1 MSLSIADLSTL
12 SRLLDEAFDLDAAQ
26 REAWLTA
33 LPEAHRPLRPQ
44 LREMLSAQGSPS
56 HADFLASGPRL
67 SDIAEPTQA
76 SGGDLVGP
84 YRLIR
89 EIGRG
94 GMGTVWLAERA
105 DGGLKRQVALKLPRL
120 AWGSGLA
127 ERMAR
132 ERDIG
137 ALLTHPHIARL
148 YDAGVDAL
156 GRPYLALEYIDGQAL
171 DVWCKAH
178 ALGMP
183 QRLRLFLQIA
193 RAVAYAHGR
202 LVVHRDLK
210 PSNVLVTTDGQA
222 HLLDFG
228 IAKLLHEAAPGD
240 EGLTQEQGRMLT
252 PHYAS
257 PEQLRGEAITVATD
271 VYSLGV
277 LLYELLTGCL
287 PHATENKSMAALE
300 EAVLEGEPPLASQRA
315 RSKEAAKALRGELDA
330 ILAKALKGEPAL
342 RYATADALADDI
354 ERHLTGERVLAQ
366 PDRLGYRLRK
376 ALRRNRV
383 AFGATGAIALAV
395 LGGAGVALVQARRA
409 NDEAE
414 RARVVKEFVVD
425 VFKINERGNPANN
438 ELRQLPVEQLVAR
451 GARLIDIK
459 FAGQPQMQAE
469 LYGVVAGLF
478 VDMGSPG
485 LAVEYATKQV
495 DALVTAGADEADQS
509 VALLL
514 LAKALWRDGKLAD
527 AQARAERAIGFAPP
541 GSMLA
546 VRARLMLAEILM
558 RRAHYP
564 QAANA
569 LDLADKDR
577 ASHTRLLTIEEA
589 RVAGLRAELLF
600 SSGEY
605 KKATPL
611 YEHAIETALR
621 VEGPLSPTAVTMRL
635 KYFDLLTE
643 SRQAKEAQAQL
654 AAALAAMRASGGDD
668 DPAAAHAEVASLSSM
683 VDYML
688 IPAEQ
693 AIAAIDRAR
702 KSIDAHGRS
711 VPALVRANL
720 DLAYARRLSAW
731 GNAELAYSLAQK
743 ATPVVRQSTDDPAM
757 LLFLAQLM
765 SVTAANAGHDAEASA
780 ELQKALVQHA
790 VVFANK
796 PEGPAMAARFV
807 SFFQMMQN
815 KFDEAE
821 ATLQNAPPVR
831 DANGLPEAG
840 SLRATMVTAT
850 LAMIKYLHGKPQQA
864 LALLDEQGKT
874 FDLDESSGSEN
885 PVFVRAASGCAL
897 GRAREN
903 LPTMEE
909 LTAKLAELSYV
920 HSPDVAHMRSLTGLC
935 ALQAG
940 HTARAREL
948 AGLSRRAFTEQP
960 GVSNFFKTPLQ
971 QLEQKLRKS

>member
-12 SRLLDEAFDLDAAQ
+12 SCLLDEAFDLDAAQ
-26 REAWLTA
+26 REAWLAA
-33 LPEAHRPLRPQ
+33 LPEAHHPLRPQ
-44 LREMLSAQGSPS
+44 LREMLSAQGTPS
-56 HADFLASGPRL
+56 HADFLASGPRW
-67 SDIAEPTQA
+67 SDSAEPTHA
-76 SGGDLVGP
+76 SGGDLIGP

-105 DGGLKRQVALKLPRL
+105 DGNLKRQVALKLPRL

-171 DVWCKAH
+171 DVWCEMQ
-178 ALGMP
+178 ALGVP
-183 QRLRLFLQIA
+183 QRLSLFLQIA

-210 PSNVLVTTDGQA
+210 PSNVLVTADGQA

-228 IAKLLHEAAPGD
+228 IAKLLHEAASGD
-240 EGLTQEQGRMLT
+240 AGLTQEQGRMLT

-277 LLYELLTGCL
+277 LLYELLAGCL
-287 PHATENKSMAALE
+287 PHAAENRSMAALE

-315 RSKEAAKALRGELDA
+315 RSQEAAKALRGELDA

-354 ERHLTGERVLAQ
+354 ERHLSGERVLAQ

-376 ALRRNRV
+376 TLRRNRV

-395 LGGAGVALVQARRA
+395 LGGAGVALVQAQRA
-409 NDEAE
+409 NAEAE
-414 RARVVKEFVVD
+414 RARAVKEFVVD
-425 VFKINERGNPANN
+425 VFKVNERGNPANN

-485 LAVEYATKQV
+485 LAVEYATRQV
-495 DALVTAGADEADQS
+495 DALVAVGADEADQA

-514 LAKALWRDGKLAD
+514 LAKTLARDGKLAD
-527 AQARAERAIGFAPP
+527 AQARAERAIGFAAS

-546 VRARLMLAEILM
+546 VRARLMLAEVLM
-558 RRAHYP
+558 RRAQYP
-564 QAANA
+564 LASET

-577 ASHTRLLTIEEA
+577 AAHTGSLTIEEA
-589 RVAGLRAELLF
+589 RVAGLRAELLYR
-600 SSGEY
+600 SSDY

-635 KYFDLLTE
+635 KYVDLLTE
-643 SRQAKEAQAQL
+643 SLQAKEAQAQL

-668 DPAAAHAEVASLSSM
+668 DPAAAHAEVSSLSAM
-683 VDYML
+683 VDFLL

-693 AIAAIDRAR
+693 AITAIDRAR

-711 VPALVRANL
+711 VPAIVRANL
-720 DLAYARRLSAW
+720 DLAFARRLSAW
-731 GNAELAYSLAQK
+731 GNAELAYSLANQ

-765 SVTAANAGHDAEASA
+765 SVTAANAGHDAEAGA
-780 ELQKALVQHA
+780 ELQKALLHHQ
-790 VVFANK
+790 VVYANK
-796 PEGPAMAARFV
+796 PEGPAMAARFAA
-807 SFFQMMQN
+807 FFQMMQN
-815 KFDEAE
+815 RFDEAE
-821 ATLQNAPPVR
+821 ATLENAPSVQG
-831 DANGLPEAG
+831 ANGQPDTG
-840 SLRATMVTAT
+840 SRRATLMTAS
-850 LAMIKYLHGKPQQA
+850 LAMLKYLHGKPQQA
-864 LALLDEQGKT
+864 LALLDQRGVVA
-874 FDLDESSGSEN
+874 DLGASTGSEN

-897 GRAREN
+897 GRAREG

-909 LTAKLAELSYV
+909 LTAKLAAMSYV

-940 HTARAREL
+940 QIARAKEL
-948 AGLSRRAFTEQP
+948 AELARRAFIAQP
-960 GVSNFFKTPLQ
+960 GVSSFFKAPLQ
-971 QLEQKLRKS
+971 QLEQKLRQG